1 MSWSRG
7 YSSRELFEK
16 DEAVSYSTS
25 IENTPAGQ
33 LKAARAAAKV
43 AIGYAEFK
51 GKDVFVN
58 LSGHKAT
65 GTTGQ
70 DSVYVSI
77 TSKPAVV
84 PATPP
89 AVTTGEEAQGL
100 APTPAADL
108 APIAG

>member
-16 DEAVSYSTS
+16 DEAVSYGTS

-51 GKDVFVN
+51 GKDVFVTV
-58 LSGHKAT
+58 SGHK
-65 GTTGQ
+65 GTAPGQ
-70 DSVYVSI
+70 DSLYVSI
-77 TSKPAVV
+77 TTRAQVQAVA
-84 PATPP
+84 PTPP
-89 AVTTGEEAQGL
+89 VVSEEAQGR

>member
-16 DEAVSYSTS
+16 DEAVSYGTS

-58 LSGHKAT
+58 LSGHKVT
-65 GTTGQ
+65 GSSSGT
-70 DSVYVSI
+70 DSVYISI
-77 TSKPAVV
+77 TGKSAVV

-89 AVTTGEEAQGL
+89 AVPEST
-100 APTPAADL
+100 PTPVADL